1 MYLQT
6 QTTNKPRII
15 MHIDM
20 NSYFASVEQQANPFL
35 RGKPIG
41 VTGKAKAAA
50 SGKATRSIISAASI
64 EAKRMGI
71 KGIMSTW
78 QAKRACPSLI
88 FVQGDMTKYNNITK
102 RFNEIFSCYTDQVEV
117 FSVDE
122 SFLDITSS
130 AKDYLGAIAIAQMIK
145 HDLKRN
151 CGKRITCSIGI
162 GSNKLMA
169 KLASE
174 QIKPDGLTIVRPGE
188 EETFLDT
195 CALQDLCGIG
205 PRIYKRL
212 FTMGIT
218 NFQELRK
225 TPLTLLQT
233 EFKSYGNWL
242 YAAARGNGDNQ
253 VISELADPK
262 SMGHSYTLPEDTY
275 DEATLR
281 RTLLGLAD
289 KVAWRL
295 RRDGFSTKLV
305 RAYVRYGDFD
315 GNGQEIRFKEPI
327 KDGLD
332 LYKVAWKMINTRRN
346 KDKPIRLL
354 GITASGLTK
363 NLEQP
368 PLFKKEQK
376 FSSVLSALD
385 TVQRRYG
392 QHSWTRASLLG
403 VNFHQ
408 VSHGFQER

>member
-1 MYLQT
+1 MNT
-6 QTTNKPRII
+6 PRII

-78 QAKRACPSLI
+78 EAKRACPSLI
-88 FVQGDMTKYNNITK
+88 FVQGDMTKYSAIMK
-102 RFNEIFSCYTDQVEV
+102 RFNTVFRRYTDKVEIFSI
-117 FSVDE
+117 DE
-122 SFLDITSS
+122 SFLDVTES

-145 HDLKRN
+145 HDLKRA
-151 CGKRITCSIGI
+151 CGEHITCSVGI
-162 GSNKLMA
+162 GANKLMA

-174 QIKPDGLTIVRPGE
+174 QIKPDGLTVVRPGE
-188 EETFLDT
+188 EEQLLNT

-205 PRIYKRL
+205 PRINKRL
-212 FTMGIT
+212 NAMGIT
-218 NFQELRK
+218 TFQQLRK
-225 TPLTLLQT
+225 APLTLLEQH
-233 EFKSYGNWL
+233 FKSYGHWL
-242 YAAARGNGDNQ
+242 YHAARGRGDDH

-262 SMGHSYTLPEDTY
+262 SMGHSYTLPHDTY
-275 DEATLR
+275 DEKTLR

-295 RRDGFSTKLV
+295 RRDGFSTTLV
-305 RAYVRYGDFD
+305 RAYVRYGDFT
-315 GNGQEIRFKEPI
+315 GNGQELKIQTPI
-327 KDGLD
+327 QDGLE
-332 LYKVAWKMINTRRN
+332 LYKVAWSLIDRWRSL
-346 KDKPIRLL
+346 DKPVRLV
-354 GITASGLTK
+354 GISAGALVKASA
-363 NLEQP
+363 P
-368 PLFKKEQK
+368 APLFKKEQK

-385 TVQRRYG
+385 KVQHRYG
-392 QHSWTRASLLG
+392 SHSWSRASLLG